1 MLLLELSSS
10 LTTTQESGR
19 KQYCKGACST
29 GEVVSPRTFNY
40 AKRTRVLPHYPNN
53 SQAQTNKTAKDLIL
67 IVVIHNPTKELRRTG
82 DLMDKN
88 LVF

>member
-19 KQYCKGACST
+19 KQYCKSACST

-40 AKRTRVLPHYPNN
+40 AKRTRVFPHAPLVL
-53 SQAQTNKTAKDLIL
+53 TRILAKL
-67 IVVIHNPTKELRRTG
+67 
-82 DLMDKN
+82 
-88 LVF
+88 

>member
-40 AKRTRVLPHYPNN
+40 AKRTRVFPHTIQFKVQLFIPN
-53 SQAQTNKTAKDLIL
+53 A
-67 IVVIHNPTKELRRTG
+67 
-82 DLMDKN
+82 
-88 LVF
+88 